1 VKRDT
6 EGYRRIELMV
16 VSAAM
21 STLLDDLRFRGL
33 IHQITSDE
41 LEPHLEKTGRRV
53 YAGFDP
59 TRDALTIGNLL
70 PILLLRRFQL
80 AGHRPVVVMGGG
92 TGLVGDP
99 SGKEAER
106 PFLSQEDI
114 TRNIES
120 QRETFSRLL
129 NFDGPHAA
137 EIVDNAT
144 WLSPLS
150 YLELLRDVGKHFS
163 VNMMIQ
169 KDSVRERLQNRE
181 QGITYTEFSYMIL
194 QAYDFRH
201 LFDRYGVTLQVG
213 GSDQWG
219 NILGG
224 VDLIRRT
231 RQAET
236 FGLSV
241 PLLTKS
247 DGRKFGKTEAGAV
260 WLSAKR
266 TTPYAFYQF
275 WLNAADSDVGRFLRI
290 FTLLGRTEL
299 EMLEAQHDTHPE
311 RRLAQHV
318 LAEHVTAL
326 VHGEQLTAQ
335 AKQASEAL
343 FSGEVGALDAD
354 LLDQV
359 FADAPS
365 SQHQKVLLQGEGLAA
380 VELLTL
386 TGMASSKREAREWL
400 GSGAISINGNKVGPD
415 YRLAPEGLLHGTLAL
430 VRRGKKTWHVAR
442 WQ

>member
-1 VKRDT
+1 M
-6 EGYRRIELMV
+6 L

-21 STLLDDLRFRGL
+21 SSLLDDLRFRGL
-33 IHQITSDE
+33 IHQTTSDD
-41 LEPHLEKTGRRV
+41 LESHLEKTGRRV

-59 TRDALTIGNLL
+59 SRDALTIGNLL
-70 PILLLRRFQL
+70 PLLLLRRFQL

-92 TGLVGDP
+92 TGLIGDP
-99 SGKEAER
+99 SGKESER
-106 PFLSQEDI
+106 PFLSAEEI
-114 TRNIES
+114 TRNVEA
-120 QRETFSRLL
+120 QRETFTRLL
-129 NFDGPHAA
+129 NFEGPHAA
-137 EIVDNAT
+137 ELVDNAT
-144 WLSPLS
+144 WLAPLS
-150 YLELLRDVGKHFS
+150 YLEVLRDVGKHFS

-181 QGITYTEFSYMIL
+181 QGITYTEFSYMLL
-194 QAYDFRH
+194 QAYDFLH

-219 NILGG
+219 NILSG

-266 TTPYAFYQF
+266 TSPYAFYQF
-275 WLNAADSDVGRFLRI
+275 WLNAADGDVGRFLRI

-299 EMLEAQHDTHPE
+299 EALEAEHLAQPE

-335 AKQASEAL
+335 AKQASQAL
-343 FSGEVGALDAD
+343 FSGEVARLDAEI
-354 LLDQV
+354 LDQV

-365 SQHQKVLLQGEGLAA
+365 SQHAKTLLEGEGMGA
-380 VELLTL
+380 VDLLSL

-400 GSGAISINGNKVGPD
+400 GSGAISINGIKVGPD
-415 YRLAPEGLLHGTLAL
+415 YRLTVEGLLHGRVAL

-442 WQ
+442 WS

>member
-1 VKRDT
+1 
-6 EGYRRIELMV
+6 
-16 VSAAM
+16 
-21 STLLDDLRFRGL
+21 
-33 IHQITSDE
+33 
-41 LEPHLEKTGRRV
+41 
-53 YAGFDP
+53 
-59 TRDALTIGNLL
+59 
-70 PILLLRRFQL
+70 
-80 AGHRPVVVMGGG
+80 
-92 TGLVGDP
+92 
-99 SGKEAER
+99 
-106 PFLSQEDI
+106 
-114 TRNIES
+114 
-120 QRETFSRLL
+120 L

-137 EIVDNAT
+137 DLVDNAS
-144 WLSPLS
+144 WLAPVT

-194 QAYDFRH
+194 QAYDFRYLYDH
-201 LFDRYGVTLQVG
+201 YGVTLQVG

-231 RQAET
+231 RHVEA

-247 DGRKFGKTEAGAV
+247 DGKKFGKTEEGAV

-266 TTPYAFYQF
+266 TSPYAFYQF
-275 WLNAADSDVGRFLRI
+275 WLNAADADVGRFLRI
-290 FTLLGRTEL
+290 FTLLGRAEL
-299 EMLEAQHDTHPE
+299 DKLEAEHTAQPE
-311 RRLAQHV
+311 RRIAQHV

-343 FSGEVGALDAD
+343 FSGEVAALDAD
-354 LLDQV
+354 LLEQV

-365 SQHQKVLLQGEGLAA
+365 SQHPRSLLEGEGLLA

-386 TGMASSKREAREWL
+386 TGVASSKREAREWL
-400 GSGAISINGNKVGPD
+400 GSGAISINGHRVSVD
-415 YRLAPEGLLHGTLAL
+415 HRLVSGGLLHGQVAL

-442 WQ
+442 FAR

>member
-1 VKRDT
+1 
-6 EGYRRIELMV
+6 M
-16 VSAAM
+16 SA
-21 STLLDDLRFRGL
+21 LLDDLRFRGL
-33 IHQITSDE
+33 IHQTTSDE
-41 LEPHLEKTGRRV
+41 LGPHLEKTGRRV

-99 SGKEAER
+99 SGKESER
-106 PFLSQEDI
+106 PFLSAEEI
-114 TRNIES
+114 RHNVES
-120 QRETFSRLL
+120 QRTTFARLL

-137 EIVDNAT
+137 DLVDNAS
-144 WLSPLS
+144 WLSQVT
-150 YLELLRDVGKHFS
+150 YLDLLRDVGKYFS
-163 VNMMIQ
+163 VNAMIQ

-201 LFDRYGVTLQVG
+201 LYDQYGVTLQVG

-224 VDLIRRT
+224 VDLIKRT
-231 RQAET
+231 RHVEAY
-236 FGLSV
+236 GLSV

-247 DGRKFGKTEAGAV
+247 DGRKFGKTEDGAV

-266 TTPYAFYQF
+266 TSPYAFYQF
-275 WLNAADSDVGRFLRI
+275 WLNAADADVGRFLRI
-290 FTLLGRTEL
+290 FTLLGRSEL
-299 EMLEAQHDTHPE
+299 EALEAQHVARPE
-311 RRLAQHV
+311 QRVAQHV

-326 VHGEQLTAQ
+326 VHGEQATAQ

-354 LLDQV
+354 TLEQV

-365 SQHQKVLLQGEGLAA
+365 SQHARALLEGEGLPAA
-380 VELLTL
+380 DLLTL
-386 TGMASSKREAREWL
+386 TGVASSKREAREWL
-400 GSGAISINGNKVGPD
+400 SGGAISINGAKVGVD
-415 YRLAPEGLLHGTLAL
+415 HRLRNEGLLHGSVAL
-430 VRRGKKTWHVAR
+430 IRRGKKTWHVAR